1 MKYNE
6 IDPIMERLDNI
17 QKKLDSKL
25 AKGWL
30 DLKAASKYCDLSPQT
45 LMRYNRS
52 GQLKSSKSTGKLM
65 FKVEWLDKWLNG

>member
-1 MKYNE
+1 MNNFE
-6 IDPIMERLDNI
+6 LDAILARLDSI
-17 QKKLDSKL
+17 GDKLDGKV

>member
-1 MKYNE
+1 
-6 IDPIMERLDNI
+6 MELEAILARLNSIYD
-17 QKKLDSKL
+17 KLDSKL

>member
-6 IDPIMERLDNI
+6 IAPIIERLDNI

>member
-1 MKYNE
+1 
-6 IDPIMERLDNI
+6 MERLDNI

>member
-1 MKYNE
+1 M
-6 IDPIMERLDNI
+6 ISTDLLPIREQLTRI
-17 QKKLDSKL
+17 EKKLDNKFNNR
-25 AKGWL
+25 WL

-65 FKVEWLDKWLNG
+65 FKAEWLDKWLNG